1 MKFRKYQKCAAK
13 TLQKKFTD
21 VFLALGLAGEV
32 GEVCNLIKKQERD
45 GTDHSDRIKEELGD
59 CLWYLSMLC
68 AKYSSLEEVAAHNL
82 SKLED
87 RYDEEAGSNML
98 S

>member
-1 MKFRKYQKCAAK
+1 MKFRKYQKHAAK
-13 TLQKKFTD
+13 TVQKPFSD
-21 VFLALGLAGEV
+21 VFFALGLAGEV

-45 GTDHSDRIKEELGD
+45 GADHTERIKEELGD
-59 CLWYLSMLC
+59 VLWYLTQLC

-82 SKLED
+82 AKLED
-87 RYDEEAGSNML
+87 RYDEEAGSRL

>member
-1 MKFRKYQKCAAK
+1 MKFRNYQKKAAK

-45 GTDHSDRIKEELGD
+45 GADHTERIKEELGD
-59 CLWYLSMLC
+59 CLWYLSQLC
-68 AKYSSLEEVAAHNL
+68 AKYSSLEEVAAQNL
-82 SKLED
+82 EKLEE
-87 RYDEEAGSNML
+87 RYDEEAGSKL